1 MGRYAGITFLGAL
14 NQVIKG
20 GFYASASI
28 DREGKQRTDQ
38 FSLIQKNKGINV
50 ATFNFAQL
58 PGCCGVGVLYYISP
72 RGDKETATKW
82 TALVLDTVE
91 TAAKR
96 AGYGALML
104 SQKTGS
110 TITSVLTA
118 RGYTTTERFRNAK
131 TNNLL
136 EVFIKDLKQPEPKP
150 ATTYLDVEGE

>member
-72 RGDKETATKW
+72 RGTKETAIKW
-82 TALVLDTVE
+82 AKLVITTVE
-91 TAAKR
+91 KAAFK
-96 AGYGALML
+96 AGFGSLML
-104 SQKTGS
+104 SQKS
-110 TITSVLTA
+110 DSSINEILED
-118 RGYTTTERFRNAK
+118 RGYVWTSFRNGK
-131 TNNLL
+131 TDN
-136 EVFIKDLKQPEPKP
+136 FIRIFTLDLKQPEPKP
-150 ATTYLDVEGE
+150 IKSYLDTVGE